1 MIRKQRSSPTKE
13 IMIFRRLTLGML
25 LLGLASCGG
34 EESSTTPAVFT
45 DASSAVD
52 AGNEAIAAGNYEAAA
67 HAYRYVVDNP
77 PTDQALVDYTMD
89 LCKAL
94 VGAGKETDAM
104 EALTALATEHSELLT
119 AEKLQGLADS
129 CLKPGK
135 ASSARMAEH
144 VLNIAKETLA
154 ETELA
159 KFDTNRVEQG
169 MKALQSGDT
178 AKLAE
183 LGYVG
188 D

>member
-1 MIRKQRSSPTKE
+1 MIRKQRSSLTQE

-34 EESSTTPAVFT
+34 EESSNTPAVFT

-52 AGNEAIAAGNYEAAA
+52 AGNEALAAGKYEAAA
-67 HAYRYVVDNP
+67 HAFRYVVDNP
-77 PTDQALVDYTMD
+77 PSDSAAVNYTMD

-94 VGAGKETDAM
+94 VGAKKETDAM
-104 EALTALATEHSELLT
+104 EALTALATNHADLLT
-119 AEKLQGLADS
+119 ADKLQSLADS
-129 CLKPGK
+129 CLKPG
-135 ASSARMAEH
+135 ATSSARMAEH
-144 VLNIAKETLA
+144 VLNIAKDALS

-159 KFDTNRVEQG
+159 KFDANKVEQA

>member
-1 MIRKQRSSPTKE
+1 MIRKQRSSPAKE

-34 EESSTTPAVFT
+34 EESSNTPAVFT

-52 AGNEAIAAGNYEAAA
+52 AGNEAIAAGNYEVAA

-77 PTDQALVDYTMD
+77 PTDKALVDYTMD

-94 VGAGKETDAM
+94 VGAQRETDAM
-104 EALTALATEHSELLT
+104 EALTALATDRADLLT
-119 AEKLQGLADS
+119 ADKLQALADS
-129 CLKPGK
+129 CLKPGDT
-135 ASSARMAEH
+135 SSARMAEH
-144 VLNIAKETLA
+144 VLNIAKDALG

-159 KFDTNRVEQG
+159 KFDANKVEQG
-169 MKALQSGDT
+169 MKALQSGDI

>member
-1 MIRKQRSSPTKE
+1 MIRKQGSSLTKE
-13 IMIFRRLTLGML
+13 IMIFRRLTLGL
-25 LLGLASCGG
+25 LLFGLASCGG

-45 DASSAVD
+45 DASAAVD
-52 AGNEAIAAGNYEAAA
+52 AGNEAIAAGNYEEAA
-67 HAYRYVVDNP
+67 HAFRYVVDNP
-77 PTDQALVDYTMD
+77 PTDKAKVDYTMD

-94 VGAGKETDAM
+94 VGAKKETDAM
-104 EALTALATEHSELLT
+104 EALTALATESPELLT
-119 AEKLQGLADS
+119 ADKLQSLADS
-129 CLKPGK
+129 CLKPG
-135 ASSARMAEH
+135 ATSSARMAEH
-144 VLNIAKETLA
+144 VLNIAKDALG

-159 KFDTNRVEQG
+159 KFDTNKVEQA